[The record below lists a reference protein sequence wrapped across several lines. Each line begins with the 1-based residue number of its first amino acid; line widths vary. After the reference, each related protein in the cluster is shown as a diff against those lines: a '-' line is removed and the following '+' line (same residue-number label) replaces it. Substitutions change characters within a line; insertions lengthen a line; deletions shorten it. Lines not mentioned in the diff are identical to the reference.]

1 MTQSDIDKLTQERLL
16 YKTEMLKAIVCRTKK
31 QKIKL
36 ADDWKK
42 NYSTMTYVALI
53 NLARNHE
60 ARLKVAY
67 WDIPNFELKKLNKH
81 QWKHLL
87 QELVVKTDRT

>member
-1 MTQSDIDKLTQERLL
+1 MTQSDIDKLTEERLL

-36 ADDWKK
+36 ADEWKK

-67 WDIPNFELKKLNKH
+67 WDLPNFENKRLE
-81 QWKHLL
+81 KHN
-87 QELVVKTDRT
+87 

>member
-1 MTQSDIDKLTQERLL
+1 MIAKSDIEKLNEERLM
-16 YKTEMLKAIVCRTKK
+16 YKTEMLKAIACRTKR
-31 QKIKL
+31 QKVKL
-36 ADDWKK
+36 ADEWKK

-67 WDIPNFELKKLNKH
+67 WDIPKFENMRIRKWTK
-81 QWKHLL
+81 
-87 QELVVKTDRT
+87 

>member
-1 MTQSDIDKLTQERLL
+1 MTTSDIEKLTQERLI
-16 YKTEMLKAIVCRTKK
+16 YKTEMLKAITCRTKK

-36 ADDWKK
+36 ADEWKN

-67 WDIPNFELKKLNKH
+67 WDIPNFEQKKLNKH
-81 QWKHLL
+81 Q
-87 QELVVKTDRT
+87 

>member
-1 MTQSDIDKLTQERLL
+1 MTAKSDIEKLTEERLM
-16 YKTEMLKAIVCRTKK
+16 YKTEMLKAIACRTKR

-36 ADDWKK
+36 AKEWKK
-42 NYSTMTYVALI
+42 NYSAMTYVALI

-67 WDIPNFELKKLNKH
+67 WDIPNFEDSRIKKWTK
-81 QWKHLL
+81 
-87 QELVVKTDRT
+87 

>member
-1 MTQSDIDKLTQERLL
+1 MTQSDIDKLTEERLL

-36 ADDWKK
+36 ADEWKK

-67 WDIPNFELKKLNKH
+67 WDIPNFEQKKLNKH
-81 QWKHLL
+81 QWKRP
-87 QELVVKTDRT
+87 QP

>member
-1 MTQSDIDKLTQERLL
+1 MTQSDIDKLTEERLL
-16 YKTEMLKAIVCRTKK
+16 YKAEMLKAIVCRTKK

-36 ADDWKK
+36 ADEWKK

-67 WDIPNFELKKLNKH
+67 WDLSNFENKRIA
-81 QWKHLL
+81 KHG
-87 QELVVKTDRT
+87 

>member
-36 ADDWKK
+36 ADEWKK

-67 WDIPNFELKKLNKH
+67 WDIPKFENMRIKKWTK
-81 QWKHLL
+81 
-87 QELVVKTDRT
+87 

>member
-1 MTQSDIDKLTQERLL
+1 MTTSDIEKLTQERLI
-16 YKTEMLKAIVCRTKK
+16 YKTEMLKAIACRTKK

-36 ADDWKK
+36 ADEWKK

-67 WDIPNFELKKLNKH
+67 WDIPNFEQKKLSKH
-81 QWKHLL
+81 QWKHLS

>member
-16 YKTEMLKAIVCRTKK
+16 YKAEMLKAIVCRTKK

-36 ADDWKK
+36 ADEWKK

-81 QWKHLL
+81 QWKRPQQLL
-87 QELVVKTDRT
+87 P

>member
-1 MTQSDIDKLTQERLL
+1 MTDKSDIEKLNEERLL
-16 YKTEMLKAIVCRTKK
+16 YKTEMLKALSCRTKK

-36 ADDWKK
+36 ANQWTES
-42 NYSTMTYVALI
+42 YSAMTYTALI

-67 WDIPNFELKKLNKH
+67 WDIPKFENMRIKKWTK
-81 QWKHLL
+81 
-87 QELVVKTDRT
+87 

>member
-1 MTQSDIDKLTQERLL
+1 MTAKSDIEKLTEERLM
-16 YKTEMLKAIVCRTKK
+16 YKTEMLKAISCRTKR

-36 ADDWKK
+36 AEEWKK
-42 NYSTMTYVALI
+42 NYSAMTYVALI

-67 WDIPNFELKKLNKH
+67 WDIAKFEDSRIKKWTK
-81 QWKHLL
+81 
-87 QELVVKTDRT
+87 

>member
-1 MTQSDIDKLTQERLL
+1 M
-16 YKTEMLKAIVCRTKK
+16 YKTEMLKAIACRTKR
-31 QKIKL
+31 QKVKL
-36 ADDWKK
+36 ADEWKK

-67 WDIPNFELKKLNKH
+67 WDIPKFENMRIRKWTK
-81 QWKHLL
+81 
-87 QELVVKTDRT
+87 